1 MAPALDKDLQCPW
14 AQEPPQVTRWLP
26 DSWRVVWDPAP
37 LCVFVLDKVKP
48 GEPGPWLV
56 VRAGEL

>member
-1 MAPALDKDLQCPW
+1 MSMGSGGSSGDMVGSSQL
-14 AQEPPQVTRWLP
+14 
-26 DSWRVVWDPAP
+26 VWDPAP
-37 LCVFVLDKVKP
+37 LCVFVLDKVKL